1 MFIWIKNNYLIFLG
15 YSFIILFIFIF
26 IFNTSSGNISVFNL
40 MKINKKIDSL
50 HHDLSNLEKEEAYLH
65 SKIKLL
71 NSNSLDSDYISE
83 IAQKKLGLIK
93 PNRVIVRL
101 D

>member
-1 MFIWIKNNYLIFLG
+1 MG

-71 NSNSLDSDYISE
+71 NSNSLDLDYISE